1 MEHEVVLATTRQ
13 VPKAVSVRTAKPGV
27 FVAAWSAD
35 RSTWTMDLNDKGA
48 ALRPVSRIEESPGQ
62 GGEFVPESKK
72 TFWPE
77 GERTSFDSEALAL
90 LSLGD
95 ERVALAMLE
104 RPGKGRQG
112 GAYLALLPRDRNP
125 RVLRLGPAG
134 EYANRITADAVGG
147 DIVVAWHEGKLAS
160 SEVLLTRVGIEPLRV
175 KKATRIGSGNA
186 AASPSVAFQE
196 GHALIAWSEIEH
208 RRVGPRSLIRVAP
221 LSADLELGETVT
233 AAEGRFLESSPRLAP
248 AGDMF
253 GLVHRDDK
261 DRDGTPEFY
270 FSAVG
275 ADGVP
280 ALKPQRIS
288 QADGWRGPSLVY
300 VAPYLM
306 STTIRSFQRN
316 LLIGMNRFDKQG
328 VKQGGE
334 FQVYADKT
342 DFVRVDLAVSGQ
354 SMLMVYAE
362 DRRGSGRILAGQVQC
377 RGDDA
382 SR

>member
-1 MEHEVVLATTRQ
+1 MLTTSRQ
-13 VPKAVSVRTAKPGV
+13 VPKAVSVRAAAPQR

-35 RSTWTMDLNDKGA
+35 RSTWIMNLSDKGE
-48 ALRPVSRIEESPGQ
+48 ALGPVLRIEQSRNND
-62 GGEFVPESKK
+62 GEFVPDTKK

-77 GERTSFDSEALAL
+77 GDRTSFDSEVLAL
-90 LSLGD
+90 LPLGD

-112 GAYLALLPRDRNP
+112 GAYLALLLRDRKP
-125 RVLRLGPAG
+125 RLLRLGPAG
-134 EYANRITADAVGG
+134 EYANRITADVAGG

-160 SEVLLTRVGIEPLRV
+160 SEVLLARVGIEPLSL
-175 KKATRIGSGNA
+175 KKSTRIGGGNA
-186 AASPSVAFQE
+186 AVSPSVAFQE
-196 GHALIAWSEIEH
+196 GHGLIAWSEIEH
-208 RRVGPRSLIRVAP
+208 SRAGPRSLIRVAP
-221 LSADLELGETVT
+221 LNVELELGEAVT
-233 AAEGRFLESSPRLAP
+233 AAEGRFLESSPCLAP
-248 AGDMF
+248 ASGIF

-261 DRDGTPEFY
+261 DKDGTPEFY
-270 FSAVG
+270 FSTFGV
-275 ADGVP
+275 DGSP
-280 ALKPQRIS
+280 ALKPRRIS

-300 VAPYLM
+300 VAPNLL

-316 LLIGMNRFDKQG
+316 LLIGMNRFDKNG
-328 VKQGGE
+328 VKLGGE

-377 RGDDA
+377 RGGDA